1 MAEEAG
7 QQQSTRQSQ
16 NAQTEQ
22 RPLYA
27 AIGGEDMSVYVR
39 NAVEKRRETIAAR
52 KNDTGCEC
60 HGKPLLECPDYK
72 PQVWRSRINKNY

>member
-1 MAEEAG
+1 
-7 QQQSTRQSQ
+7 
-16 NAQTEQ
+16 
-22 RPLYA
+22 
-27 AIGGEDMSVYVR
+27 MSVYVR